1 MLSHFLIQNQQ
12 PQEKHKA
19 LKTPINSLHFY
30 HLPENTQLKNTT
42 SLEIY
47 TYRSLIFRKRVKMR
61 TNVSFQQALTVESSS
76 IVKQALSLAKRRG
89 HSHVT
94 PLHVAS
100 AMLVSSSSTLLR
112 KACFQTN
119 SHPIQYK
126 ALELCFNVALNRLP
140 TSASNPILEPHV
152 HPPFLSNALV
162 AAFKRAQA
170 YQRRGSVENQQQQQ
184 HLKVE
189 IDQLVISILDDPSV
203 SRVMS
208 EAGFS
213 SIQLKTNVE
222 HAISSENSTKPMVIA
237 SGNNLKLS
245 LCKSG
250 DDPSVSRVMREAGF
264 SSIQLKTNVE
274 HAISSEISWK
284 NSSKLMVIP
293 PGDNLKLSLGKS
305 SDDQIKNDDVMSVIE
320 AMMNKKRRNTVIVA
334 ECLAN
339 AEGVVRGVVDKFD
352 KGEVSSHM
360 KHVQFISVPLS
371 TLRNVSKEEFE
382 AKIRELRIL
391 LKSCIHRGVVLYLGD
406 LEWISE
412 FWTKVHNEQKNNYM
426 ILELSRLLCGEMSEN
441 GRLWL
446 MGIASFPT
454 YTKCKTGCPSLRTLW
469 DLHPLTLPVVSLD
482 LNLNLESSV
491 HKHDHNFIDKGL
503 FSPSSSSPCS
513 STSISSS
520 SKKEHQFLNTKPELL
535 SNPNSIPNSASSS
548 EASGHIEHLELC
560 CSDSPEMLLHSC
572 QILQKCTHSST
583 FLNSSSNVK
592 ILCKALEKVV
602 PWQKDIIHDIV
613 STILERRHKKE
624 ETWLLFLGVDSHGK
638 EKISK
643 ELAKII
649 FGSQDCFISIGLSTF
664 SSSTRTDSTDQEVNN
679 KRSRDEQGRSYLERF
694 TNAIQENPRR
704 VFFMEDMDQV
714 DSFSQKGIQK
724 AIESGK
730 LTLPNGDLVLIKD
743 SIIIFSCEEYFSS
756 ISRTCFPTNIQKF
769 SEENNASLDLNI
781 AIGEN
786 RDEKQIMLKI

>member
-1 MLSHFLIQNQQ
+1 
-12 PQEKHKA
+12 
-19 LKTPINSLHFY
+19 
-30 HLPENTQLKNTT
+30 
-42 SLEIY
+42 
-47 TYRSLIFRKRVKMR
+47 MR

-76 IVKQALSLAKRRG
+76 IVKQALNLAKRRG
-89 HSHVT
+89 HAHVT

-100 AMLVSSSSTLLR
+100 ALLVSSSSTLLR

-152 HPPFLSNALV
+152 HPPFLSNALN

-184 HLKVE
+184 NLKVE

-222 HAISSENSTKPMVIA
+222 HAISSDNSIKPIVIA
-237 SGNNLKLS
+237 SGNNL

-250 DDPSVSRVMREAGF
+250 DDSSVSRVMRETGF
-264 SSIQLKTNVE
+264 SNIQLKTNVE
-274 HAISSEISWK
+274 HVVSSEVSWK
-284 NSSKLMVIP
+284 DSSKSMVIP

-305 SDDQIKNDDVMSVIE
+305 SDDQIKNDDVMSVIDT
-320 AMMNKKRRNTVIVA
+320 MMNKKRRNTVIVA

-371 TLRNVSKEEFE
+371 TLKNVSKEEFE
-382 AKIRELRIL
+382 SKIRELRIL
-391 LKSCIHRGVVLYLGD
+391 LKRYIHRGVVLYLGD

-412 FWTKVHNEQKNNYM
+412 FWTKVQNEQKNNYM
-426 ILELSRLLCGEMSEN
+426 ILELTRLICDEMSEN
-441 GRLWL
+441 RRLWL
-446 MGIASFPT
+446 MGII
-454 YTKCKTGCPSLRTLW
+454 
-469 DLHPLTLPVVSLD
+469 
-482 LNLNLESSV
+482 E
-491 HKHDHNFIDKGL
+491 KGFL
-503 FSPSSSSPCS
+503 SPSSSSPCS
-513 STSISSS
+513 STSI

-548 EASGHIEHLELC
+548 ETSGHIDNLELC
-560 CSDSPEMLLHSC
+560 CSDSPELLLHSC
-572 QILQKCTHSST
+572 QILQKCTYSPT

-592 ILCKALEKVV
+592 IVCKALEEKV

-613 STILERRHKKE
+613 STILECRHKKE
-624 ETWLLFLGVDSHGK
+624 ETWLLFLGVDTHGK

-643 ELAKII
+643 ELAKVI
-649 FGSQDCFISIGLSTF
+649 FGSQDCYISIGLSTF
-664 SSSTRTDSTDQEVNN
+664 SSSTRIDSTDQEVNN

-714 DSFSQKGIQK
+714 DSFSQKDIQK

-756 ISRTCFPTNIQKF
+756 ISRRCFPTNIT
-769 SEENNASLDLNI
+769 EENNGSLDLNFVNDFGI
-781 AIGEN
+781 FEAV
-786 RDEKQIMLKI
+786 DKQIMFNI

>member
-1 MLSHFLIQNQQ
+1 
-12 PQEKHKA
+12 
-19 LKTPINSLHFY
+19 
-30 HLPENTQLKNTT
+30 
-42 SLEIY
+42 
-47 TYRSLIFRKRVKMR
+47 MR

-76 IVKQALSLAKRRG
+76 ILKQALNLAKRRG

-126 ALELCFNVALNRLP
+126 ALEICFNVALNRLP

-250 DDPSVSRVMREAGF
+250 DDPSVSRGMREARF
-264 SSIQLKTNVE
+264 SIIQLKTNVE
-274 HAISSEISWK
+274 HAISSEISCK
-284 NSSKLMVIP
+284 NSAKSMVLP

-320 AMMNKKRRNTVIVA
+320 VMMNKKRRNTVIVA

-426 ILELSRLLCGEMSEN
+426 ILELSRLLCGKMSEN
-441 GRLWL
+441 GRLCL

-454 YTKCKTGCPSLRTLW
+454 YTKCKTGCPSLQTLW
-469 DLHPLTLPVVSLD
+469 DLHPLTLPVVSVD

-491 HKHDHNFIDKGL
+491 HKHDHNFIDKGF

-535 SNPNSIPNSASSS
+535 LNPNSIPNSASSS

-560 CSDSPEMLLHSC
+560 CFDSPEMLLHLC

-592 ILCKALEKVV
+592 IICKALEEKV

-613 STILERRHKKE
+613 STILESRHKKE

-664 SSSTRTDSTDQEVNN
+664 SSSTRTDSSDQEVNN

-724 AIESGK
+724 AIETGK
-730 LTLPNGDLVLIKD
+730 LTLPNGDLVLIKE
-743 SIIIFSCEEYFSS
+743 SIIIFSCEECFSS

-786 RDEKQIMLKI
+786 RVEKFVYNFGIFEAVDKQIMFKI

>member
-19 LKTPINSLHFY
+19 LKKTPINSLHFY
-30 HLPENTQLKNTT
+30 HLPQNTQQKITT
-42 SLEIY
+42 SLIL
-47 TYRSLIFRKRVKMR
+47 YRSLIFRKKRVKMR

-76 IVKQALSLAKRRG
+76 IVKQALNLAKRRG

-100 AMLVSSSSTLLR
+100 ALLVSSSSTLLR

-140 TSASNPILEPHV
+140 TSASSPILEPHV
-152 HPPFLSNALV
+152 HPPLLSNALN

-222 HAISSENSTKPMVIA
+222 HAISSDNSTKPIVIA
-237 SGNNLKLS
+237 SGNNL

-250 DDPSVSRVMREAGF
+250 DDSSVSRVMRETGF
-264 SSIQLKTNVE
+264 SNIQLKTNVE
-274 HAISSEISWK
+274 HVVSSEVSWK
-284 NSSKLMVIP
+284 DSSKSMVIP

-305 SDDQIKNDDVMSVIE
+305 SDDQIKNDDVMSVIDT
-320 AMMNKKRRNTVIVA
+320 MMNKKRRNTVIVA

-382 AKIRELRIL
+382 SKIRELRIL
-391 LKSCIHRGVVLYLGD
+391 LKRYIHRGVVLYLGD

-412 FWTKVHNEQKNNYM
+412 FWTKVQNEQKNNYM
-426 ILELSRLLCGEMSEN
+426 ILELTRLLCGEMSEN
-441 GRLWL
+441 RRLWL
-446 MGIASFPT
+446 MGIASFST
-454 YTKCKTGCPSLRTLW
+454 YTKCKTGYPSLQTLW

-482 LNLNLESSV
+482 LSLNLESSV
-491 HKHDHNFIDKGL
+491 HKHDHNFIEKGFL
-503 FSPSSSSPCS
+503 SPSSSSPCS
-513 STSISSS
+513 STSI

-548 EASGHIEHLELC
+548 ETSGHIDN
-560 CSDSPEMLLHSC
+560 CSDSPELLLHSC
-572 QILQKCTHSST
+572 QILQKCTFSST

-592 ILCKALEKVV
+592 IVCKALEEKV

-613 STILERRHKKE
+613 STILECRHKKE
-624 ETWLLFLGVDSHGK
+624 ETWLLFLGVDTHGK

-643 ELAKII
+643 ELAKVGVI
-649 FGSQDCFISIGLSTF
+649 
-664 SSSTRTDSTDQEVNN
+664 
-679 KRSRDEQGRSYLERF
+679 SRDLQMQFKKIQGECSSWKIWIKLILF
-694 TNAIQENPRR
+694 HKR
-704 VFFMEDMDQV
+704 VF
-714 DSFSQKGIQK
+714 K
-724 AIESGK
+724 K
-730 LTLPNGDLVLIKD
+730 LLKV
-743 SIIIFSCEEYFSS
+743 
-756 ISRTCFPTNIQKF
+756 
-769 SEENNASLDLNI
+769 EN
-781 AIGEN
+781 
-786 RDEKQIMLKI
+786 

>member
-1 MLSHFLIQNQQ
+1 
-12 PQEKHKA
+12 
-19 LKTPINSLHFY
+19 
-30 HLPENTQLKNTT
+30 
-42 SLEIY
+42 
-47 TYRSLIFRKRVKMR
+47 MR

-76 IVKQALSLAKRRG
+76 IVKQALNLAKRRG

-170 YQRRGSVENQQQQQ
+170 YQRRGSVENQQLQQ

-222 HAISSENSTKPMVIA
+222 HAISSKNSTKPMVIA

-264 SSIQLKTNVE
+264 SIIQLKTNVE
-274 HAISSEISWK
+274 HAISSEISCK
-284 NSSKLMVIP
+284 NSAKSMVLP

-305 SDDQIKNDDVMSVIE
+305 SDDQIKNDDVISVIE
-320 AMMNKKRRNTVIVA
+320 VMMNKKRRNTVIVA
-334 ECLAN
+334 ECLAS

-382 AKIRELRIL
+382 AKIKELRIL

-426 ILELSRLLCGEMSEN
+426 ILELSRLLCGKMSEN
-441 GRLWL
+441 GSLWL

-454 YTKCKTGCPSLRTLW
+454 YTKCKTGCPSLQTLW
-469 DLHPLTLPVVSLD
+469 DLHPLTLPVVSVD
-482 LNLNLESSV
+482 LSLNLE
-491 HKHDHNFIDKGL
+491 
-503 FSPSSSSPCS
+503 
-513 STSISSS
+513 
-520 SKKEHQFLNTKPELL
+520 
-535 SNPNSIPNSASSS
+535 
-548 EASGHIEHLELC
+548 
-560 CSDSPEMLLHSC
+560 
-572 QILQKCTHSST
+572 
-583 FLNSSSNVK
+583 
-592 ILCKALEKVV
+592 
-602 PWQKDIIHDIV
+602 
-613 STILERRHKKE
+613 RHKKE

-649 FGSQDCFISIGLSTF
+649 FGSQDCFIAIGLSTF
-664 SSSTRTDSTDQEVNN
+664 SSSTRTDSTDQEVNY
-679 KRSRDEQGRSYLERF
+679 KRSRDEKGRSYLERF

-724 AIESGK
+724 AIETGK
-730 LTLPNGDLVLIKD
+730 LTLPNGDLVLIKE

-756 ISRTCFPTNIQKF
+756 ISRTCFPRNIQKF

-786 RDEKQIMLKI
+786 RVEKFVYNFGIFEAVDKQIMFKI